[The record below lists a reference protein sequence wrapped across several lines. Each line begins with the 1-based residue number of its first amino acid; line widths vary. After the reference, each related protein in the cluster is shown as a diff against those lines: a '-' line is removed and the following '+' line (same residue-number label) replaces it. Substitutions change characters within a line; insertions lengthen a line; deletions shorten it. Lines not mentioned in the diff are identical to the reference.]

1 MLRADRDCL
10 TLSGIGCFIAAPN
23 SGRQRVERYL
33 IFLCLLFCVSAQD
46 DIDHIWPKAA
56 KFVSMTVLGR

>member
-46 DIDHIWPKAA
+46 DIDHI
-56 KFVSMTVLGR
+56 